1 MHIRILRTAATAAL
15 LLASSVAMA
24 KDITFT
30 VDNRTG
36 STMTGLYGGPS
47 SEGEWGENILAQRIP
62 PGGELEVTVGRGQG
76 CKWDFLYEFADK
88 ASYEEYEVD
97 ICAIDGDSFVIQ

>member
-1 MHIRILRTAATAAL
+1 MDIRILRTAAMVAL
-15 LLASSVAMA
+15 LLASSVALA
-24 KDITFT
+24 RDISFT

-47 SEGEWGENILAQRIP
+47 SQGEWGDNILSQRIP
-62 PGGELEVTVGRGQG
+62 PGAQLEVTVGRGQG
-76 CKWDFLYEFADK
+76 CSWDFLYEFADK

-97 ICAIDGDSFVIQ
+97 ICAIDGDAFVIQ